1 MKSTKYQLTVQTFSM
16 ISTPSKRKRSNHD
29 HLKSSMMRR
38 QSYRNWCIQQRGR
51 CRSNWILKRW
61 CFIRMRI
68 YSILCKLQLI
78 WSWGIGNSKRMKI
91 YSMLN
96 SKKLVRKKQNL
107 YKRSSIDSMGN
118 LGLESHQKLHLT
130 LNSYIR

>member
-1 MKSTKYQLTVQTFSM
+1 MKSTKYQLRAQMFSM
-16 ISTPSKRKRSNHD
+16 ISTSSKRKRSNHA
-29 HLKSSMMRR
+29 HLKSFMMRR
-38 QSYRNWCIQQRGR
+38 LSYRNWCLQQRER

-78 WSWGIGNSKRMKI
+78 WSWGIGSSKRMKI

-107 YKRSSIDSMGN
+107 YKRSSIDCMDN
-118 LGLESHQKLHLT
+118 LGLESHQKRPLT
-130 LNSYIR
+130 LNNYTR